1 MDCEYCFA
9 GKGEYHGAAGLMSY
23 ETGKAA
29 MDYLVANSPGR
40 TNLEVDFFG
49 GEPLL
54 NWEVVKQLVAYGR
67 SIEKENGK
75 NFRFTLTTN
84 GLLLDDEV
92 IEFCNRTQVVYLPN
106 TEKPDPVT
114 LKFHETEDQYVGK
127 FIKYCLR
134 KNFFDER
141 VNYYKDSYNPYRY
154 IDWIKIHVWDNN
166 LKKKVMTHIF
176 ESCRISTYDYD
187 YNLDYTSSQA
197 LQPSIAFSFINYKI
211 DMNPEN

>member
-1 MDCEYCFA
+1 MEDYMA
-9 GKGEYHGAAGLMSY
+9 ID
-23 ETGKAA
+23 
-29 MDYLVANSPGR
+29 DYLLKKSFKMSDAYSVEVYDREPAWNDHLGELFTKEEIQKYSVNTIKDGSYKGR
-40 TNLEVDFFG
+40 YFYFKNCNGFTPPVYKPKE
-49 GEPLL
+49 
-54 NWEVVKQLVAYGR
+54 EVV
-67 SIEKENGK
+67 
-75 NFRFTLTTN
+75 
-84 GLLLDDEV
+84 
-92 IEFCNRTQVVYLPN
+92 EFCNRTQVVYLPN
-106 TEKPDPVT
+106 TDKPDPVT

-197 LQPSIAFSFINYKI
+197 LQPSISFSFINNKI